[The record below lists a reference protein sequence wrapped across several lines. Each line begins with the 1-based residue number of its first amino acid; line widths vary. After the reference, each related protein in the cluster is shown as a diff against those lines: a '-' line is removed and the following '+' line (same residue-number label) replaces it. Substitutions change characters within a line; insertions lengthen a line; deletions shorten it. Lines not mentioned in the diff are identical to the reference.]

1 MLRQTYLGATMALA
15 FAGAAAAQTGAAEP
29 GATGAQSSEPPRV
42 LEQQQGSQRTT
53 GELIGLTV
61 FNPQGESV
69 GKISHLLIDSDQ
81 RVGGVILSVGGFLGL
96 GGKSVAVP
104 WEQIH
109 LENKGGKDLAIVN
122 LTTEQLTDAP
132 EFKTL
137 AQQKAAREA
146 EQIQEQQRA
155 RQPARMPQ

>member
-1 MLRQTYLGATMALA
+1 MLRQTSLGAAMALA
-15 FAGAAAAQTGAAEP
+15 FAGAVAAQTGAEP
-29 GATGAQSSEPPRV
+29 GATGAQTETPRV

-81 RVGGVILSVGGFLGL
+81 RVSGVVLSVGGFLGL
-96 GGKSVAVP
+96 GGKAVAVP
-104 WEQIH
+104 WDQIH

-122 LTTEQLTDAP
+122 LTTEQLTNAP

-155 RQPARMPQ
+155 RQPARTPQ